1 MSGQLHAHLVGYLA
15 MRRALGFRLVRAQK
29 LLEQFLDYLDRV
41 GATALT
47 VDLAVAWARL
57 PGGHACWP
65 ALRLSVVRGFA
76 VYLHAID
83 PGSPL
88 IPTDLLPARGPRAVP
103 YLYSD
108 AEVDALMAATA
119 SLRTPWRA
127 ATYRT
132 LIGLLWAT
140 GMRVGEAL
148 ALDLADL
155 DLARGLVVVRDGK
168 FGKSRELPLHP
179 SVTDAV
185 GAYLRRADRPPAAS
199 GTRALLLS
207 TAGTRPLY
215 CNVHWT
221 WQRLAAQAGLTPNT
235 DGHQPRIHD
244 LRHSFAVSTLLTAYA
259 ENRDPART
267 LTLLSTYLGHV
278 DPATTYWYL
287 HASPELLAAAAAR
300 LESRLEVR
308 P

>member
-1 MSGQLHAHLVGYLA
+1 MSGLHAHLADYLT
-15 MRRALGFRLVRAQK
+15 MRRALGFKLVRSQK

-41 GATALT
+41 GATVLS
-47 VDLAVAWARL
+47 VDLAVAWARQ

-65 ALRLSVVRGFA
+65 AQRLSVVRGFSI
-76 VYLHAID
+76 YLHAID

-119 SLRTPWRA
+119 SLSTPWRA

-148 ALDLADL
+148 ALDFADL
-155 DLARGLVVVRDGK
+155 DLGPDVVVVRDGK

-179 SVTDAV
+179 SVA
-185 GAYLRRADRPPAAS
+185 GAARDYLRRLDRPPAAS
-199 GTRALLLS
+199 ETRALFLS
-207 TAGTRPLY
+207 TAGTRLLY

-221 WQRLAAQAGLTPNT
+221 WQRLAARAGLTPST
-235 DGHQPRIHD
+235 DRRRPRIHD
-244 LRHSFAVSTLLTAYA
+244 LRHSFAVSTLMAAYA
-259 ENRDPART
+259 EGRDPART

-278 DPATTYWYL
+278 DPSTTYWYL
-287 HASPELLAAAAAR
+287 HASPELLATAAAR
-300 LESRLEVR
+300 LESHLEVR